1 MEFLIKYIIKR
12 MEDMKEK
19 GGSEAF
25 SSGRQTVSLC
35 SEEEKQVND
44 CTGKKRK
51 NRCC

>member
-1 MEFLIKYIIKR
+1 

-35 SEEEKQVND
+35 SEEEKQEND